1 MMELGPPGLDGETL
15 GSRAWDFRFRS
26 PGRFQN
32 SGRRAGAKRDGED
45 SADCCLG
52 GSGARRPEEAKA
64 APR

>member
-1 MMELGPPGLDGETL
+1 MGRPWEAELGTS
-15 GSRAWDFRFRS
+15 GS
-26 PGRFQN
+26 GRQVCFQN